1 MKKFRMIV
9 LFLCLF
15 LAGCGEKSYVIGE
28 TITLDKINSFIFTRT
43 SLKSEMNY
51 DFRIYKTEDGIQMI
65 ANHYD
70 EDRGSVSDALFIE
83 EEQWNLLLEYM
94 SGKEQKAVKR
104 GVTMLG
110 TLTDDAVISLEF
122 GWDGLNY
129 EKDWEID
136 LSEEEFGN
144 LYDFLLAFLK

>member
-1 MKKFRMIV
+1 MKKLRTIV
-9 LFLCLF
+9 LLLCLF
-15 LAGCGEKSYVIGE
+15 LAGCGEKSYIIGE
-28 TITLDKINSFIFTRT
+28 TIALDKINSFIFTRT

-51 DFRIYKTEDGIQMI
+51 DFRIYKTEEGIQMI

-70 EDRGSVSDALFIE
+70 EKRGSVSDALFIE
-83 EEQWNLLLEYM
+83 EVQWNSLLEYM

-129 EKDWEID
+129 EKDWEIE
-136 LSEEEFGN
+136 LRSEEHTSE
-144 LYDFLLAFLK
+144 LQSRI